1 MTNFERIKNMTP
13 DELAMFL
20 MKVNCAYAEDCM
32 IFDCK
37 YPNINNNC
45 AICFKEWLEKE
56 YNTKMIIREEQR
68 DLFTVPADY
77 ILVHCISADFAM
89 GAGIAKEFTR
99 RGVKAQLI
107 ENYHGI
113 AKVGDCAVTT
123 TTGWRLEFNLVTK
136 EKYWQKPTY
145 GSLKTALVNARILAL
160 MNDDEPVKLAMPR
173 IGCGLDRLQWVKV
186 KEIIEEVFANTD
198 VEILVCVK

>member
-1 MTNFERIKNMTP
+1 MT
-13 DELAMFL
+13 
-20 MKVNCAYAEDCM
+20 
-32 IFDCK
+32 
-37 YPNINNNC
+37 
-45 AICFKEWLEKE
+45 
-56 YNTKMIIREEQR
+56 IREEQR
-68 DLFTVPADY
+68 DLFTVPTDY

-89 GAGIAKEFTR
+89 GAGIAKEFAR

-107 ENYHGI
+107 ENYHGMT
-113 AKVGDCAVTT
+113 KVGDCAVTA

-145 GSLKTALVNARILAL
+145 GSLKTALVNARINAKILAL
-160 MNDDEPVKLAMPR
+160 MNDDKPVKLAMPK
-173 IGCGLDRLQWVKV
+173 IGCGLDHLQWVKV